1 MTPPRTETGPST
13 TLPSRRTVTTA
24 GAWAAPVIIV
34 AAQANQVATSPCPTV
49 VSWATGERGAGD
61 VIRTKGTDAPGS
73 VDVSIDGWNTGDHA
87 IWRVVYGTLKD
98 QDDVQITFT
107 VTDTSSVLEGVN
119 EVRSPSGGAVTDDYK
134 VTRATWTQEPVLAGD
149 GTDVTWTVD
158 TMPAGSSVSFNV
170 TVSITS
176 SDTLTISSKVSVSA
190 TQCVA

>member
-1 MTPPRTETGPST
+1 MVAVHIDSAARPTFSAVRALRCLAGFGGAGLGLSILALTTGIGVPCPWRLLTST
-13 TLPSRRTVTTA
+13 LCPLCGGTHVGVALLHGDPA

-107 VTDTSSVLEGVN
+107 VTDTSSVLEG
-119 EVRSPSGGAVTDDYK
+119 
-134 VTRATWTQEPVLAGD
+134 
-149 GTDVTWTVD
+149 
-158 TMPAGSSVSFNV
+158 FN
-170 TVSITS
+170 
-176 SDTLTISSKVSVSA
+176 
-190 TQCVA
+190 